1 MFYCESLID
10 VYDFGVVVF
19 GVSVGVLSVLVDDFV
34 GFLEDFGAGCGFIF
48 WCGCHG
54 CFSLSVLGVLG
65 WFLKNL
71 RGVCSFF
78 GSCGRILIFFVVF
91 QGRFWRFF

>member
-1 MFYCESLID
+1 MFPRESLID

-19 GVSVGVLSVLVDDFV
+19 GVSVGVLSVLVDYLIGV
-34 GFLEDFGAGCGFIF
+34 LEDFGAGCGFIF

-65 WFLKNL
+65 
-71 RGVCSFF
+71 
-78 GSCGRILIFFVVF
+78 VVF
-91 QGRFWRFF
+91 LDSF